1 MTLDVPCPI
10 DRDDARPRGHHLP
23 LTRMTGQAAQ
33 RHDRLPRPAP
43 VPADKP
49 NPVAHHHTLGRT
61 TIARPRNCLA
71 PTMPR
76 QPQAAL
82 KVALLEGAPP

>member
-1 MTLDVPCPI
+1 
-10 DRDDARPRGHHLP
+10 
-23 LTRMTGQAAQ
+23 MTGQAAQ
-33 RHDRLPRPAP
+33 RHDRLPRPVL

-61 TIARPRNCLA
+61 MIARPRNRFA

-76 QPQAAL
+76 QPRAAL
-82 KVALLEGAPP
+82 RAALLEDTPP